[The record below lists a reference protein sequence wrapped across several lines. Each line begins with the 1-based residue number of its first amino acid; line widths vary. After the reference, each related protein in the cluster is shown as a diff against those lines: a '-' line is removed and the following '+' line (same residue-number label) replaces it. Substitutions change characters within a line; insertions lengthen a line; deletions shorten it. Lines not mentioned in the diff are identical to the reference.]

1 MKKGYKLYFAYG
13 MNTNSEQMRI
23 RCPKARYIGN
33 HELDGF
39 EFKFRGVADID
50 KTPKSS
56 VIGTLW
62 AITKEC
68 EKSLDLLEGFPN
80 FYKKGF
86 FNYKGNTGMY
96 YIMTKKNKT
105 LLRNPSNHYLN
116 CLENGYTEHD
126 ISTKQLEMAL
136 GEIPDYE
143 EQYLQYIMDF
153 DDDTFYYHNPRQKRP
168 RRYKWVNGRVRTY

>member
-1 MKKGYKLYFAYG
+1 
-13 MNTNSEQMRI
+13 MR
-23 RCPKARYIGN
+23 
-33 HELDGF
+33 E
-39 EFKFRGVADID
+39 
-50 KTPKSS
+50 
-56 VIGTLW
+56 
-62 AITKEC
+62 ITR
-68 EKSLDLLEGFPN
+68 LLEGFPN

-96 YIMTKKNKT
+96 YIMTKRNKT